1 MNKFDENLGY
11 YEGDGL
17 GFLKK
22 LTKKIAKPFKKVGR
36 KVLPSSVRKIGR
48 KIDKSG
54 LGKIAAGAAALYFA
68 APLAMGAIKS
78 MGAKA
83 AMGKAL
89 TTVKTGTKLI
99 SAANTLK
106 NVSAAG
112 SAGAA
117 AGAVEHAVMMN
128 AQDGLELSQAIA
140 GNREFANVVAQLR
153 AEGYSDAEILQH
165 WRESKTAYETAL
177 PAVAR
182 TVAPAVYAE
191 ARSAGM
197 PVEYAK
203 QYAEE
208 EAELLA
214 AEAVKEQQN
223 PPSAMGAALPLAAAV
238 GLFLM

>member
-1 MNKFDENLGY
+1 MSNLFDENLGY

-22 LTKKIAKPFKKVGR
+22 LVKKVAKPFKTVGR

-54 LGKIAAGAAALYFA
+54 IGKIAAGAAALYFA

-106 NVSAAG
+106 NVSAAAG
-112 SAGAA
+112 GGAA
-117 AGAVEHAVMMN
+117 AGAVEGAVMQN
-128 AQDGLELSQAIA
+128 AQNALELSQAIA
-140 GNREFANVVAQLR
+140 NNREFAAAVAQLR
-153 AEGYSDAEILQH
+153 AEGYSDDEILQH
-165 WRESKTAYETAL
+165 WRESRTAYEAAV
-177 PAVAR
+177 PGVAR

-191 ARSAGM
+191 ARAAGM
-197 PVEYAK
+197 PVEYA
-203 QYAEE
+203 QQFAEE
-208 EAELLA
+208 EATKI
-214 AEAVKEQQN
+214 AEETVKEQQA
-223 PPSAMGAALPLAAAV
+223 PSSGLILPLAAA
-238 GLFLM
+238 GLMFLV